1 MRRLVLCLSLTLSS
15 AFAAASASAAESVS
29 IWWAQW
35 APADGLQQLGEEY
48 RAKTGVEVKV
58 HQIPWGSFQD
68 QVFLN
73 FGNKTTD
80 FDIVVGDSQWIGR
93 GATKGLYADLT
104 TWLPQAV
111 DLKSVHPLAL
121 KYLCEYPA
129 GSAHYFAAP
138 CEIDAV
144 GLAYRKDWFTDPA
157 EQAAFKK
164 AYGRDLVVPETWED
178 FAQVA
183 SFFQRPAS
191 GRAGCALLTGRGYDA
206 LAMGFQQVLWSWGG
220 AWGDPASYAVHG
232 QLDSP
237 ASVEALTFFKQLMAS
252 GPKGATNLDY
262 GNVLEVFT
270 NGSTAMSCTYFA
282 FFPTIAKSMGD
293 KVGFAVMPSHA
304 GKRVISLGG
313 QGMSVSTKVSAER
326 QQAAKAFMAWFLTTE
341 VQQRWITK
349 EGGFTAN
356 TAILNSAA
364 FKQASPYNAA
374 FAASLDHVQDFW
386 NVPCYNELLAAA
398 VKHLGEA
405 LDGSVTPQAALQ
417 AIATEHESIFEDA
430 GLKK

>member
-1 MRRLVLCLSLTLSS
+1 MRQLILSLSLTVLSV
-15 AFAAASASAAESVS
+15 AASAADKTVS

-48 RAKTGVEVKV
+48 SAKTGVTVKV

-111 DLKSVHPLAL
+111 ELKTIHPLAL

-129 GSAHYFAAP
+129 GSGKYFAAP
-138 CEIDAV
+138 CEIDAI
-144 GLAYRKDWFTDPA
+144 GLAYRKDWFTDPI

-164 AYGRDLVVPETWED
+164 AYGRELAVPETWEE

-183 SFFQRPAS
+183 TFFKRPALN
-191 GRAGCALLTGRGYDA
+191 RAGSALLTGRGYDA

-220 AWGDPASYAVHG
+220 AWGDPATYAVHG
-232 QLDSP
+232 KLDSP
-237 ASVEALTFFKQLMAS
+237 AAVAALTFFTKLMAT
-252 GPKGATNLDY
+252 GPQGAANLDY

-282 FFPTIAKSMGD
+282 FFPTIAKTMGD
-293 KVGFAVMPSHA
+293 KAGFAVMPSHQ

-313 QGMSVSTKVSAER
+313 QGMSVSAKVSAER
-326 QQAAKAFMAWFLTTE
+326 QDEARKFMAWFLSTE

-356 TAILNSAA
+356 TAILSSDA
-364 FKQASPYNAA
+364 FKKAAPYNAA

-398 VKHLGEA
+398 VKHLGQA
-405 LDGSVTPQAALQ
+405 LDGTVTPQAALD
-417 AIATEHESIFEDA
+417 ALATEHEGIFEDA